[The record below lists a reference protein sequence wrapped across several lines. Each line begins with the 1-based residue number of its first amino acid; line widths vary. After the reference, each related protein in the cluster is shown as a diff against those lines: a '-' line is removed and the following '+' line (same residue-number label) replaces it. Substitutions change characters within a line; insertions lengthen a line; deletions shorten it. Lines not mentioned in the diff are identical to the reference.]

1 MQWVGDWPVIG
12 NDPDGDGTGNPVA
25 SFRKPDTG
33 KKPGQS
39 DVTAPPSSDE
49 FEQVELGL
57 QWQWN
62 ANSQKDWYSLS
73 ERRGYLR
80 LFAQQ
85 QPDPNSTNLWMTPS
99 LLLQKIPAPN
109 FIAEVTLELPESPG
123 NLSAGLIMFGEDYAW
138 IGVQRQA
145 NSGKMTLGYAS
156 CQGARSGCE
165 ENFEMEKIVASRT
178 LTLRMT
184 VADGGGTV
192 FSFKDQNGRF
202 KAIGELFQAKPGR
215 WVGAKV
221 GLFVRANADADADA
235 DTDAVS
241 AVDNYIDIDSI
252 HFYRPQ

>member
-1 MQWVGDWPVIG
+1 
-12 NDPDGDGTGNPVA
+12 
-25 SFRKPDTG
+25 
-33 KKPGQS
+33 
-39 DVTAPPSSDE
+39 
-49 FEQVELGL
+49 
-57 QWQWN
+57 
-62 ANSQKDWYSLS
+62 
-73 ERRGYLR
+73 
-80 LFAQQ
+80 
-85 QPDPNSTNLWMTPS
+85 MTPS

-156 CQGARSGCE
+156 CQDARSGCE